1 MLAQSKINEPD
12 TLCISINKARSLYKK
27 EQLYDLE
34 KQRTTINKVEIST
47 LKDTIQEKN
56 NLVSLLSRTIFTK
69 DSIITNTYQRLVISQ
84 QQLNSAEKKIVRI
97 FIFLGIL
104 STILLT
110 HFIGKFSL
118 PNLILSIFK
127 KTI

>member
-1 MLAQSKINEPD
+1 M
-12 TLCISINKARSLYKK
+12 YKK